1 VLEAIALLVLVVWGL
16 GIVLQA
22 IGVAVVFKNPE
33 HEAHDKLHGM
43 IDQVGPAVVV
53 SLLTL
58 LVVFWPATLVFSTV
72 TKNRK

>member
-1 VLEAIALLVLVVWGL
+1 MLELLALAVLIVWGL

-22 IGVAVVFKNPE
+22 IGVAIVFRNPE
-33 HEAHDKLHGM
+33 HESHDKLQGM
-43 IDQVGPAVVV
+43 VDQVGPAVVL

-72 TKNRK
+72 QKNRK